1 MGNDGG
7 FPMACTSAGGR
18 SRTSE
23 TPQDDGHR
31 VTLHRTARSLRERWV
46 QSNNSVVL
54 AGRRGFR
61 MRKRR

>member
-7 FPMACTSAGGR
+7 FPMACASAGGR

-23 TPQDDGHR
+23 TAQDDGHR

-46 QSNNSVVL
+46 PSSNSVVL
-54 AGRRGFR
+54 SGRRGFR